1 MKKIFILALASL
13 SLHSCHIYEKY
24 ERPDNLPTKGL
35 YRNVNEANADTVN
48 FGNKAWREVFTDP
61 LLQDLIQKALQQNTN
76 MQEADLT
83 ILQAEQGYKISRL
96 AFLPQLALSPQG
108 TLTSWDFGKATQVYN
123 IPVSASWQIDAFGS
137 LRNAKK
143 QSEMSLMQARIA
155 KQAVQTSIIA
165 NVANLYYTLV
175 MLDEQLNTTKST
187 ITLWEDN
194 VRTMEAM
201 AEAAMT
207 NFAAVAQAKANLME
221 IKASV
226 PALEQNIQQTENALS
241 VLLHEAPHSI
251 ARAASLSSESFPA
264 SMSVGVP
271 LQLLANRPD
280 VRIAEYK
287 LAYAFYGVQKAH
299 SAFYPQ
305 ITISGQAGWTNNSGM
320 GLVNPGKI
328 LSSAVGSIVQP
339 LFMKGQLT
347 ANLKIS
353 KAQQEMA
360 TLDFEQALLNA
371 GQEVSNALTSYQ
383 TAISKAEI
391 RTQEVEKLQE
401 AKERTLDLFKYTN
414 TTSYLETLTAQQSL
428 LNAQL
433 SLINDNY
440 SKVQAI
446 INLYAAL
453 GGGRE

>member
-1 MKKIFILALASL
+1 MKKIVILLLASVM
-13 SLHSCHIYEKY
+13 LHSCHVYEKY
-24 ERPDNLPTKGL
+24 ERPDNLPTQGL

-48 FGNKAWREVFTDP
+48 FGNTPWREVFTDP

-83 ILQAEQGYKISRL
+83 ILQAEQGYKVARL

-108 TLTSWDFGKATQVYN
+108 TLTSWNFEKASQIYN

-155 KQAVQTSIIA
+155 KQAIQTSIIA

-175 MLDEQLNTTKST
+175 MLDEQMRTTKNT
-187 ITLWEDN
+187 LTLWQEN

-201 AEAAMT
+201 AEAGMT
-207 NFAAVAQAKANLME
+207 NYAAVAQAKANLME
-221 IKASV
+221 ISASV
-226 PALEQNIQQTENALS
+226 PTLEQNIQKTENALS

-251 ARAASLSSESFPA
+251 ARTASLSSERFPA
-264 SMSVGVP
+264 KMSLGVP
-271 LQLLANRPD
+271 VQLLTNRPD
-280 VRIAEYK
+280 VRMAEYK

-305 ITISGQAGWTNNSGM
+305 ITISGTAGWTNNSGM

-328 LSSAVGSIVQP
+328 LASAVGSIVQP

-360 TLDFEQALLNA
+360 ALDFEQSLLKA
-371 GQEVSNALTSYQ
+371 GQEVSDALTAYQ
-383 TAISKAEI
+383 TAISKAEF
-391 RTQEVEKLQE
+391 RKQEVEKVQE
-401 AKERTLDLFKYTN
+401 AMERTKELFKYTN

-428 LNAQL
+428 LSAQL

-440 SKVQAI
+440 TRVQAI